1 VRGKWILD
9 NLMGAPPPPPPA
21 AVPPLKESE
30 GPGTNVQTLRE
41 RLEEHRANPAC
52 AACHKLM
59 DPIGFAL
66 ENFDAV
72 GAYRTRDGGTLG
84 PMIDASGQL
93 MDGTRVDGVATLRDA
108 LVRQPEIFVGTF
120 TEKLMTYALGRGVGA
135 SDMPVVR
142 ALLRDS
148 ARQSYRFSTIVQGI
162 VASAPF
168 QMRMSAQG
176 VER

>member
-1 VRGKWILD
+1 
-9 NLMGAPPPPPPA
+9 
-21 AVPPLKESE
+21 
-30 GPGTNVQTLRE
+30 
-41 RLEEHRANPAC
+41 
-52 AACHKLM
+52 M

-84 PMIDASGQL
+84 PLIDASGQL

-142 ALLRDS
+142 AILRDS
-148 ARQSYRFSTIVQGI
+148 ARQDYRFSTIVQGI

-168 QMRMSAQG
+168 QMRTSAPA
-176 VER
+176 EPAAEATTARR